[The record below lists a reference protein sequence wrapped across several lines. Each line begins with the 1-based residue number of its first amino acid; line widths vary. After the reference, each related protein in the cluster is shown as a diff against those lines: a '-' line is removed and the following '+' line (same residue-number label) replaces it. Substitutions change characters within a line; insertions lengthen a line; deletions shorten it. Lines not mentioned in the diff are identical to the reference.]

1 MNDDENKLT
10 PRRNTAL
17 RGHEAAERIL
27 LEAANSGRLAHAWI
41 ISGPKGIGKVTLAY
55 RFARYL
61 LAGGETAGGGLFGD
75 APETL
80 AIDADHPVSRRVA
93 SGGHSDLFTI
103 ERTENPQTNKLRT
116 EIVVDDVRR
125 ATDFLRLTP
134 GEGAWRVVIV
144 DTADEMNR
152 AAANAI
158 LKMLEEP
165 PPATVFLLVS
175 HAPGQL
181 LPTIRSRCRM
191 LPLQP
196 LDREIVTDLLAEYR
210 TGLEPHERETLA
222 NLAAG
227 SIGEAIALA
236 DAGGLALYRE
246 MVKLLGSVD
255 RLNIEAVHALGDR
268 LARAGNA
275 TAFETFAQMLSD
287 WLSRLARETARGAP
301 MAEIVP
307 GEAEAAAK
315 FGGKARLA
323 QILTVWEKVSRLLRQ
338 ADSANLD
345 RKQVVVSAFLA
356 LQAAVKA

>member
-1 MNDDENKLT
+1 MSDEENPLT
-10 PRRNTAL
+10 PRQNTAL
-17 RGHEAAERIL
+17 RGHEAAERVL
-27 LEAANSGRLAHAWI
+27 LDAANSGRLAHAWI
-41 ISGPKGIGKVTLAY
+41 FAGPRGIGKATLAY

-61 LAGGETAGGGLFGD
+61 LAGGDAAGGGLFGD

-93 SGGHSDLFTI
+93 SGGHSDLFTV
-103 ERTENPQTNKLRT
+103 ERTENPQTKNLRT

-125 ATDFLRLTP
+125 ATEFLRLTP
-134 GEGAWRVVIV
+134 GEGTWRVVIV
-144 DTADEMNR
+144 DAADEMNR

-175 HAPGQL
+175 HAPGRL

-196 LDREIVTDLLAEYR
+196 LGREIVMELLGEYR
-210 TGLEPHERETLA
+210 PALEAHERATLA
-222 NLAAG
+222 DLAAG

-275 TAFETFAQMLSD
+275 TAYETFARMLSD
-287 WLSRLARETARGAP
+287 WLSRLARETARDAP

-307 GEAEAAAK
+307 GESEAAAN
-315 FGGKARLA
+315 FGGKPRLA
-323 QILTVWEKVSRLLRQ
+323 QTLAVWEKVSRLLSQ

>member
-1 MNDDENKLT
+1 MSEDKNLT
-10 PRRNTAL
+10 PRRNSTLLGHKPAECIL
-17 RGHEAAERIL
+17 REAAS
-27 LEAANSGRLAHAWI
+27 SGRLAHAWI
-41 ISGPKGIGKVTLAY
+41 ISGSKGIGKATLAY
-55 RFARYL
+55 RFARYM
-61 LAGGETAGGGLFGD
+61 LAGGDAAGGGLFGD

-93 SGGHSDLFTI
+93 SGGHSDLFTV
-103 ERTENPQTNKLRT
+103 ERTENPQTKKLRT

-134 GEGAWRVVIV
+134 GEGAWRVVVV

-175 HAPGQL
+175 HAPGRL

-196 LDREIVTDLLAEYR
+196 LDREIVMDLLAEYR
-210 TGLEPHERETLA
+210 TELEPHERATLA
-222 NLAAG
+222 DLAAG

-275 TAFETFAQMLSD
+275 TAFQTFSQMLSD
-287 WLSRLARETARGAP
+287 WLSRLARETARDVQI
-301 MAEIVP
+301 AEIVP
-307 GEAEAAAK
+307 GEAEAAAI
-315 FGGKARLA
+315 FGGKQRLA
-323 QILTVWEKVSRLLRQ
+323 QTLAVWEKVSHLLTQ

-356 LQAAVKA
+356 LQAAVVKA